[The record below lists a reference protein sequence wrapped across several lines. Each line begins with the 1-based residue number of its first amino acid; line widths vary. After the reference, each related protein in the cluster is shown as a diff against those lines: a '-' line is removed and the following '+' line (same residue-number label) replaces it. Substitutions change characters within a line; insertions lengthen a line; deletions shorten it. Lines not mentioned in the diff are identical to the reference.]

1 MNTLEARSY
10 IQKTMH
16 MDGLINVLMVIN
28 EWKHG
33 PYELGTNN
41 YLRQLAEDLRFE
53 GNIRELEEIV
63 LDVAHEKLHD
73 IVLLLVKD
81 RPGEYFK

>member
-1 MNTLEARSY
+1 MNVVEAKSY
-10 IQKTMH
+10 IKNAMN
-16 MDGLINVLMVIN
+16 MDGLINVLGAIN
-28 EWKHG
+28 EWKRG
-33 PYELGTNN
+33 PYELGANN
-41 YLRQLAEDLRFE
+41 YLRQLAENLRFE

>member
-1 MNTLEARSY
+1 MNAVEAKSY
-10 IQKTMH
+10 IKNAMN
-16 MDGLINVLMVIN
+16 MDGLINVLGAIN
-28 EWKHG
+28 EWKRG
-33 PYELGTNN
+33 PYELGVNN

-53 GNIRELEEIV
+53 GDTRELEEIV
-63 LDVAHEKLHD
+63 LEVAHEKLHE